1 MNIMAGIMKNTFS
14 LFFSIFINIICLGA
28 CTMESSAGQ
37 SSKSYEG
44 FSAPESFKKYS
55 VSEVFKNDQ
64 ARALAKAA
72 CKGKTKKITAL
83 LKKGVAVD
91 VQGLEGLTPLFW
103 ALKCKNIAGV
113 RFLLENKANP
123 NQHLTDDYGFTPVIV
138 ASEYDDSN
146 FLKLLLEFG
155 GNPEAQS
162 LEGYDS
168 AIKFAMGY
176 GAGSQNWDKY
186 YLLLNA
192 GMDINKD
199 FSGLT
204 VAESVVGVY
213 GRCSKGLELLDRGYN
228 KELPALLNMISERSV
243 FEKERSNRL
252 ILIERLK
259 QLVTEEEY
267 QAFLDNRK

>member
-1 MNIMAGIMKNTFS
+1 MMDT
-14 LFFSIFINIICLGA
+14 
-28 CTMESSAGQ
+28 SAGQ
-37 SSKSYEG
+37 SAKSYEG
-44 FSAPESFKKYS
+44 YSAPESFKKFS
-55 VSEVFKNDQ
+55 VSEVFENDQ
-64 ARALAKAA
+64 AKALAKAA
-72 CKGKTKKITAL
+72 CKGKTKKATSL

-123 NQHLTDDYGFTPVIV
+123 NQHMSDDYGYTPVIV

-162 LEGYDS
+162 LEGYDA

-176 GAGSQNWDKY
+176 GARSQNWDKY
-186 YLLLNA
+186 YLLLDA
-192 GMDINKD
+192 GMDINKE

-213 GRCSKGLELLDRGYN
+213 GRYSKGLELLDRGYN
-228 KELPALLNMISERSV
+228 KELPRLLYMISERSV
-243 FEKERSNRL
+243 SKKSKERPNRE
-252 ILIERLK
+252 IMIERLK
-259 QLVTEEEY
+259 KQVTEEEY

>member
-1 MNIMAGIMKNTFS
+1 MD
-14 LFFSIFINIICLGA
+14 
-28 CTMESSAGQ
+28 SSAEQ
-37 SSKSYEG
+37 STKSYEG
-44 FSAPESFKKYS
+44 YSAPESFKKYS
-55 VSEVFKNDQ
+55 VSAVFENGQ
-64 ARALAKAA
+64 AKALAQAA
-72 CKGKTKKITAL
+72 CKGKTKKIASL

-123 NQHLTDDYGFTPVIV
+123 NQHMSDDYGYTPVIV

-162 LEGYDS
+162 FDESDS
-168 AIKFAMGY
+168 AIEFAIGY
-176 GAGSQNWDKY
+176 GARSQKWDKY
-186 YLLLNA
+186 YLLLDA
-192 GMDINKD
+192 GVDVNKS
-199 FSGLT
+199 FGGLT
-204 VAESVVGVY
+204 LAEIVIGVY
-213 GRCSKGLELLDRGYN
+213 GRYSKGLELLDRGHN
-228 KELPALLNMISERSV
+228 KELPALLYMASNRSV
-243 FEKERSNRL
+243 PKGSKERPNRE
-252 ILIERLK
+252 IMIERLK